1 MYLQEILFKV
11 IFNSFERK
19 DIGVIIN
26 GINDLD
32 IDSFLSLLDSKIDKK
47 YYVAIID
54 YPVQDNH
61 YSNLEIAK
69 NIEKAVEWRSTPDC
83 AQRIIVILKNDTAK
97 MHSLA
102 EFSTIST
109 RDISTYLVKSYIKV
123 SSNVPIKKFWE
134 AIEENIANFPY
145 ILLAD
150 FCKNSDNDN
159 ASSLLDNLWRLG
171 LIRDNYLFNT
181 NNDIS
186 QLIVRNQEV
195 LHQMATLN
203 DVSRRRLSNS
213 LAKST
218 GSEQAEMKK
227 NHDLILDYFKYGK
240 KETLK
245 GLDMKYVEKL
255 ILASKG
261 KTTKKTTK
269 KKKEKEDNEGVIKTS
284 EFIDMID
291 RDFIENEGETSEGL
305 KKCLDSVRDYFD
317 SIDDEDF
324 DSTNNINVSLDENDD
339 KTLVPPNREQDL
351 VRFMSQFSSAQNWG
365 GKIVSNEDSINSIL
379 VDETAASY
387 PFDIESKGDEP
398 QDLARYGGF
407 ISLGYNDDKL
417 EDILGRFDEDLLK
430 KGKESNF
437 KDLFLKIKASREVL
451 AKDINLILYY
461 PTLLFA
467 GDEKN
472 RTNLFDYINNY
483 KDLYE
488 LFNKNKSDMESI
500 SQGTVRH
507 LIQVLLSIDLVFVYK
522 EDESLSKVIMTPLNP
537 LFLWKYYEIFRNIK
551 PGAIKDENDKK
562 ALIECLN
569 SLPNLITHLYV
580 KDFDGEGRNIQFCG
594 LVKNKLPFYENN
606 RLKGTDGINVIP
618 EILTRWTTYAPY
630 SINELR
636 IAIVDCPDIL
646 ETIKTVS
653 QFTIQNK
660 NRIIIDFYYKDIIN
674 HTSELAF
681 LSELDD
687 LVNEQVEKNRIV
699 FHIHENQSN
708 DDIEFKIRKSPVH
721 IIFFFDQCSYISDFG
736 QTEVQKT
743 LSPLVATFDYQ
754 YDQYQKVGDIYPSTN
769 TDMGILGAYH
779 RFLRQNGFEEVDKSP
794 LMKMK
799 TKIDLKLA
807 NESLPNEFALWEVI
821 ADRNIYTYAPANAI
835 AIGEKML
842 TKRNMCIYANEKSR
856 IIGDFERL
864 LKQYN
869 LKPKSTILID
879 VLKQFAHISSEGLV
893 TIPKN
898 NSNQSIENRKKGLIG
913 TIFSAYLYKLLHKEA
928 LVASLD
934 TPEARLWIS
943 NYTDNN
949 DRADLIGMW
958 FDDEKHILNMD
969 VIEVK
974 TRDGDDPDLMHA
986 TEQVTKIVSIIEN
999 IFNTEHADIFCASR
1013 KEILKKQLVN
1023 ECFRGIHD
1031 PDWQIKWDAIFK
1043 DAFSSDISKRTNAIK
1058 VNGHIFHIKLSS
1070 FDDGYL
1076 IPSKYNKD
1084 VIMNVVSSKDIQ
1096 DYVFDKLDLNKERF
1110 ENIVEMLDEEEIEE
1124 IEPVVDD
1131 DDELHL
1137 DDTKPVEETIIEQ
1150 PEDNSHSK
1158 NQVSI
1163 ETLSLFEKHKE
1174 EIYTI
1179 GKAFYKS
1186 CKQRNVGVTKE
1197 FENMIKDTIVGAKVY
1212 RFFFKLEPGKNMSS
1226 LENQLD
1232 DIGREIKR
1240 SGLIISAINNDDRII
1255 LDVPRQ
1261 EFDEVNYESVQD
1273 KFTVVDSPEKL
1284 PFPIGREPN
1293 GNDVIKDLSEM
1304 PHMLIGGSTGSGK
1317 TVFLHAMI
1325 CSLLLSHPNSE
1336 DLKLVISSAGIED
1349 FVYFDGIPHLLN
1361 GKIITS
1367 ANETV
1372 EVIKTI
1378 VNEQFE
1384 KRAAILAEARC
1395 KNIIEY
1401 NQTHENKLPSI
1412 VVIIDE
1418 FADISDQ
1425 LQNKKEK
1432 EAFFNVVRRIV
1443 QIGRKRG
1450 IHMVLCTQRPSAN
1463 LVPGDIKAQLNAR
1476 LALRVNDSTS
1486 SRMILEEM
1494 GAQNLQKHGDLIFK
1508 SSDSDKIRAQGY
1520 YISTELV
1527 DSIIASIKK

>member
-1 MYLQEILFKV
+1 M
-11 IFNSFERK
+11 
-19 DIGVIIN
+19 
-26 GINDLD
+26 
-32 IDSFLSLLDSKIDKK
+32 
-47 YYVAIID
+47 
-54 YPVQDNH
+54 
-61 YSNLEIAK
+61 
-69 NIEKAVEWRSTPDC
+69 
-83 AQRIIVILKNDTAK
+83 
-97 MHSLA
+97 
-102 EFSTIST
+102 
-109 RDISTYLVKSYIKV
+109 
-123 SSNVPIKKFWE
+123 
-134 AIEENIANFPY
+134 
-145 ILLAD
+145 
-150 FCKNSDNDN
+150 
-159 ASSLLDNLWRLG
+159 
-171 LIRDNYLFNT
+171 
-181 NNDIS
+181 
-186 QLIVRNQEV
+186 
-195 LHQMATLN
+195 
-203 DVSRRRLSNS
+203 LSN
-213 LAKST
+213 
-218 GSEQAEMKK
+218 
-227 NHDLILDYFKYGK
+227 
-240 KETLK
+240 
-245 GLDMKYVEKL
+245 
-255 ILASKG
+255 
-261 KTTKKTTK
+261 
-269 KKKEKEDNEGVIKTS
+269 
-284 EFIDMID
+284 
-291 RDFIENEGETSEGL
+291 
-305 KKCLDSVRDYFD
+305 
-317 SIDDEDF
+317 
-324 DSTNNINVSLDENDD
+324 
-339 KTLVPPNREQDL
+339 
-351 VRFMSQFSSAQNWG
+351 
-365 GKIVSNEDSINSIL
+365 
-379 VDETAASY
+379 
-387 PFDIESKGDEP
+387 
-398 QDLARYGGF
+398 
-407 ISLGYNDDKL
+407 
-417 EDILGRFDEDLLK
+417 
-430 KGKESNF
+430 
-437 KDLFLKIKASREVL
+437 
-451 AKDINLILYY
+451 
-461 PTLLFA
+461 
-467 GDEKN
+467 
-472 RTNLFDYINNY
+472 
-483 KDLYE
+483 
-488 LFNKNKSDMESI
+488 
-500 SQGTVRH
+500 
-507 LIQVLLSIDLVFVYK
+507 
-522 EDESLSKVIMTPLNP
+522 
-537 LFLWKYYEIFRNIK
+537 
-551 PGAIKDENDKK
+551 
-562 ALIECLN
+562 
-569 SLPNLITHLYV
+569 
-580 KDFDGEGRNIQFCG
+580 
-594 LVKNKLPFYENN
+594 
-606 RLKGTDGINVIP
+606 
-618 EILTRWTTYAPY
+618 
-630 SINELR
+630 
-636 IAIVDCPDIL
+636 
-646 ETIKTVS
+646 
-653 QFTIQNK
+653 
-660 NRIIIDFYYKDIIN
+660 
-674 HTSELAF
+674 
-681 LSELDD
+681 
-687 LVNEQVEKNRIV
+687 
-699 FHIHENQSN
+699 
-708 DDIEFKIRKSPVH
+708 
-721 IIFFFDQCSYISDFG
+721 DFG

-807 NESLPNEFALWEVI
+807 NESLSNEFALWEII
-821 ADRNIYTYAPANAI
+821 ADRNIYTYAPSNAI

-913 TIFSAYLYKLLHKEA
+913 TIFSAYLYKLLHKDA

-949 DRADLIGMW
+949 DCADLIGMW
-958 FDDEKHILNMD
+958 FDDDKKILNMD

-986 TEQVTKIVSIIEN
+986 TEQVTKIVSIIES
-999 IFNTEHADIFCASR
+999 IFNTENADIFCASR

-1023 ECFRGIHD
+1023 ECFRGMHD

-1043 DAFSSDISKRTNAIK
+1043 DAFASDISKRVNTIK

-1110 ENIVEMLDEEEIEE
+1110 ENVIEMLDEEEIEE

-1137 DDTKPVEETIIEQ
+1137 DVEKPVDQQIVLEEQNTIHPVEE
-1150 PEDNSHSK
+1150 SSK
-1158 NQVSI
+1158 QDMN
-1163 ETLSLFEKHKE
+1163 LFEMHKE

-1240 SGLIISAINNDDRII
+1240 SGLIISSINNDDKMI
-1255 LDVPRQ
+1255 LDVPRL

-1273 KFTVVDSPEKL
+1273 KFKLVDSPEKL

-1325 CSLLLSHPNSE
+1325 CSLLLSHPKCD

-1349 FVYFDGIPHLLN
+1349 FVYFEDLPHLLN
-1361 GKIITS
+1361 GKIITT

-1372 EVIKTI
+1372 DVIKNI

-1384 KRAAILAEARC
+1384 ERANILAEARC

-1401 NQTHENKLPSI
+1401 NESHKEKLPAI
-1412 VVIIDE
+1412 VVVIDE

-1425 LQNKKEK
+1425 LQNKKER

-1508 SSDSDKIRAQGY
+1508 SGGTDKIRAQGY
-1520 YISTELV
+1520 FISTDKV
-1527 DSIIASIKK
+1527 DEIIESIKKQN